1 VFDMYGDGQDWDTI
15 TQGYLYH
22 RLDDNVTLWCSVMPP
37 IGVATMDYWREKGS
51 HAKKEIAG

>member
-1 VFDMYGDGQDWDTI
+1 MYGDGQDWDTI